1 MTMYTRRD
9 FLKKAV
15 LATVGSTLIL
25 EKAHAFEKLARP
37 FTGKPKKS
45 SKISNATIKETME
58 SWGIVTVSVCNMR
71 QADDYDSG
79 QVSQA
84 LLGMPVKILGE
95 SHEWIKIQTP
105 EDYIGW
111 TLTRTV
117 THVSAEQHAE
127 WNASEQ
133 VVVTSIYS
141 MVYSEPKLSS
151 QTMSDVVA
159 GNRFK
164 LLNSTKY
171 FFHIAYPDGRKGY
184 LKKTDGDLLSH
195 WRKHLKYDAQ
205 SIIATGKSLMGLPYM
220 WGGTS
225 TKGVDCSGFVR
236 TTLFMHDIIIPRD
249 ASQQAYKGEH
259 IDITSDFG
267 NLKPGD
273 LVFFGSR
280 NAETNKPRVSHVG
293 IYIGNKKF
301 IHSLGFV
308 HISSFNPD
316 DEEYD
321 EYDLN
326 RLLWA
331 ERILPYINKEEG
343 MMTTNH
349 NTYYQ

>member
-1 MTMYTRRD
+1 MYTRRD
-9 FLKKAV
+9 FLKKAA

-25 EKAHAFEKLARP
+25 EKAHALEGIVRP
-37 FTGKPKKS
+37 LMRQKKGS
-45 SKISNATIKETME
+45 SKLSETPVTHPTE

-71 QADDYDSG
+71 QADDYNSG

-84 LLGMPVKILGE
+84 LLGMPVRILAE
-95 SHEWIKIQTP
+95 SHEWTKIQTP
-105 EDYIGW
+105 ENYMGW

-117 THVSAEQHAE
+117 ARINDKQHAE
-127 WNASEQ
+127 WNGSEQ
-133 VVVTSIYS
+133 VVVTSIYG
-141 MVYSEPKLSS
+141 MIYSEPKSSS
-151 QTMSDVVA
+151 QTVSDVVA

-164 LLNSTKY
+164 LLNTTKHFY
-171 FFHIAYPDGRKGY
+171 HVAYPDGRKGY
-184 LKKTDGDLLSH
+184 LKKADGDLLSH
-195 WRKHLKYDAQ
+195 WRKHLKQDAQ

-225 TKGVDCSGFVR
+225 TKGVDCSGFIR

-249 ASQQAYKGEH
+249 ASQQAYKGKH
-259 IDITSDFG
+259 IDIAPDFG
-267 NLKPGD
+267 NLIPGD
-273 LVFFGSR
+273 LVFFGTK
-280 NAETNKPRVSHVG
+280 NMETKKSRVSHVG

-308 HISSFNPD
+308 HIASFNPS

-331 ERILPYINKEEG
+331 QRILPYINKEEE
-343 MMTTNH
+343 MTTTAH